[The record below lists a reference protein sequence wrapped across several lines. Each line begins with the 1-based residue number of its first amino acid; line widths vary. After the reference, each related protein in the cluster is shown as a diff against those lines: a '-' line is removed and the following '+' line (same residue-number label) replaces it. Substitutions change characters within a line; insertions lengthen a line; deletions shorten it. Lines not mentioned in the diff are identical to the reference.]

1 MMTIY
6 EAVFYLKN
14 ALNDLYDSGEAAGI
28 ANRVVAHITGK
39 DRLHLILDKK
49 ELLQPEQTAQ
59 LMAYEK
65 ELLQHKPVQYLLKEA
80 WFYEMKLTLNESVL
94 IPRPETEELVAQ
106 LVEFYRKQQL
116 TSAHIL
122 DIGTGSGC
130 IALALK
136 KQLPDANISATDI
149 VPEALELAQ
158 HNARQHQLDIRFFA
172 GDILDEASVK
182 TWPKYDIIVSN
193 PPYIS
198 LEEAAEMEPHV
209 LRYEPHQALFVT
221 NQDPLQFYKA
231 IEKAADD
238 LLKPAGHVFLELN
251 QQSAMAT
258 EQYFKDQ
265 GWHTTLYRDLSQHLR
280 MMHVHR

>member
-14 ALNDLYDSGEAAGI
+14 ALKDIYDPGEASGI

-49 ELLQPEQTAQ
+49 NLLQPEQTAQ

-65 ELLQHKPVQYLLKEA
+65 ELLQHKPLQYLLKEA
-80 WFYEMKLTLNESVL
+80 WFYEMKLIVNESVL
-94 IPRPETEELVAQ
+94 IPRPETEELVARI
-106 LVEFYRKQQL
+106 VEHYREQPLK
-116 TSAHIL
+116 SAHIL

-130 IALALK
+130 IALAVK
-136 KQLPDANISATDI
+136 KQLPDAIVSATDI
-149 VPEALELAQ
+149 APEALELAQ
-158 HNARQHQLDIRFFA
+158 KNALAHQLDIRFFA

-182 TWPKYDIIVSN
+182 TWPQYDIIVSN

-198 LEEAAEMEPHV
+198 REEAKDMEPHV
-209 LRYEPHQALFVT
+209 LRYEPYQALFVT

-231 IEKAADD
+231 IEKAAAT
-238 LLKPAGHVFLELN
+238 LLKPSGHVFLELN

-258 EQYFKDQ
+258 EQYFQNK
-265 GWHTTLYRDLSQHLR
+265 GWHTTLLRDLSQHLR